1 MIINKKD
8 SIKFNLLDFIPALSG
23 LIGKIALVSSFA
35 YMWAIQLDISYP
47 GFVFENVRLEIII
60 GGAITLIMAL
70 ISHNTSPPGTLAPL
84 VVLIPSM
91 VSFGVHPLI
100 LSIQIGIF
108 GIIFVKTKLFHKIL
122 DLAGNISKTSLALV
136 FGISGTIFSLE
147 KIADFFGSKLLPLII
162 LILVLAIAFIVL
174 HINKKSWLIIVAAT
188 VFSFV
193 IPYIFGFRVIET
205 IEYAAINFSPS
216 YWWNDVWGIGFGL
229 DFLTIIRTIPF
240 ALFAILL
247 WAMDTV
253 SVLAMID
260 ESKGEED
267 KHNDIDIDK
276 SFDVV
281 SVRNL
286 IGGVCGGSQTSSLWR
301 SFLIPLYMVKRPLRF
316 AAILLGTLCIIAG
329 VTSEPIKYL
338 SFPPLIWTILLFGIF
353 LPFVI
358 TGIKSA
364 RKLQKPTDMI
374 FIVAFTIVGVA
385 ISPII
390 TWVCSII
397 TEKAGT

>member
-162 LILVLAIAFIVL
+162 LILVLAIAFIV
-174 HINKKSWLIIVAAT
+174 S
-188 VFSFV
+188 
-193 IPYIFGFRVIET
+193 
-205 IEYAAINFSPS
+205 
-216 YWWNDVWGIGFGL
+216 
-229 DFLTIIRTIPF
+229 
-240 ALFAILL
+240 
-247 WAMDTV
+247 
-253 SVLAMID
+253 
-260 ESKGEED
+260 
-267 KHNDIDIDK
+267 
-276 SFDVV
+276 
-281 SVRNL
+281 
-286 IGGVCGGSQTSSLWR
+286 
-301 SFLIPLYMVKRPLRF
+301 
-316 AAILLGTLCIIAG
+316 
-329 VTSEPIKYL
+329 
-338 SFPPLIWTILLFGIF
+338 
-353 LPFVI
+353 
-358 TGIKSA
+358 
-364 RKLQKPTDMI
+364 
-374 FIVAFTIVGVA
+374 
-385 ISPII
+385 
-390 TWVCSII
+390 
-397 TEKAGT
+397 